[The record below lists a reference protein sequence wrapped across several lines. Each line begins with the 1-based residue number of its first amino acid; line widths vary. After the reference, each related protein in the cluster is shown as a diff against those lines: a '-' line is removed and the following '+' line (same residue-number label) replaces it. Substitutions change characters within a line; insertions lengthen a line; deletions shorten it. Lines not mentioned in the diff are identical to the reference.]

1 MADEVFIFTRP
12 YTYDNGVV
20 ATAVGGTTDPDH
32 PVSDAIDHDIRT
44 YWENDAALPV
54 LKIDLTEAQI
64 VDSLWFNHDNID
76 TYTLYWST
84 DDIGYNAVIT
94 GTADSGGSSKW
105 LLEFTPRTARYW
117 RLDVTAKVGGGAT
130 QVYEIML
137 MEHRLSLDDDDSF
150 PAMVDVQDSDR
161 SGGGYDLANGAFT
174 TYSGEELF
182 VEIEIV
188 FDKITQVTR
197 DSLYTL
203 FTTPDFRPPIT
214 IFPLSAEYPDS
225 IYRVLWEDTTFPL
238 TYDSSLKLIGFSGS
252 FRFIG
257 F

>member
-1 MADEVFIFTRP
+1 MADEVFFFTRP
-12 YTYDNGVV
+12 YNYDSGVV

-44 YWENDAALPV
+44 YWSNDAATPQFD
-54 LKIDLTEAQI
+54 IDLGAAHTI
-64 VDSLWFNHDNID
+64 DSFFIRHSNID
-76 TYTLYWST
+76 LYTLYWST
-84 DDIGYNAVIT
+84 DDITYNGVSDGDA
-94 GTADSGGSSKW
+94 GSGGTSKW

-117 RLDVTAKVGGGAT
+117 RIIVTAKVGGGDT
-130 QVYEIML
+130 LFYEVLL
-137 MEHRLSLDDDDSF
+137 MEHRLSLDDDDSY

-188 FDKITQVTR
+188 FDKITQATR

-225 IYRVLWEDTTFPL
+225 IYRVLWENTAFPL

-257 F
+257 Y